1 MRIEKSI
8 WILFLVFTTFFFI
21 GCNNKEKAIKYND
34 TIVEELNK
42 LSKLEDA
49 VTSKQGD
56 DGEKAFEAFKNAVP
70 ESRKAIETA
79 GKFKDSDSFEKSA
92 LALCDFYQEVVDGK
106 WNDKSGDEIGTKE
119 VELYAALKQAQKDF
133 AERFKI
139 EIVQP

>member
-1 MRIEKSI
+1 MSLKNIK
-8 WILFLVFTTFFFI
+8 WFLVIAIGLFFFI

-34 TIVEELNK
+34 TIIEEMNK

-49 VTSKQGD
+49 VTSKQGS
-56 DGEKAFEAFKNAVP
+56 DGEKAFEDFKNAVP
-70 ESRKAIETA
+70 ESRKAIEAA
-79 GKFKDSDSFEKSA
+79 GKFKDSESFGKAA

-106 WNDKSGDEIGTKE
+106 WNDKSGDDIGMKE
-119 VELYAALKQAQKDF
+119 VELFAALKQAQKDF